1 MKTFFASIK
10 IFYKSIFLVA
20 AYCLLLSYIFCD
32 FTRIFRGLLSY
43 NQPSFVFLSDTLNM
57 SIFCTVFF
65 MFFSYILF
73 GKIKKSNL
81 TEVLTATKN
90 GYLKLS
96 LIFFTLISI
105 LIFIVF
111 LVASIYN
118 FVYPNVDLK
127 DYAYLL
133 HMISS
138 IFVYLFIV
146 PLTGALIG
154 ACSTFLFKPLSAY
167 LVMVLFVLLSSPLAS
182 IIAFTI
188 SETTHYKVNISPIFD
203 IFTIYPLNNDYSPI
217 YGFGIS
223 LLPYKLEAILFWLFA
238 ATAVI
243 LIKLAKKSQH
253 ILKLSATVCAIICFA
268 NFVAFFQP
276 SSKVDMSY
284 RVDGTLL
291 TDQSFYYGLYNGV
304 YPEEEHP
311 AEFQVSNYDLDIK
324 VKKQLYVTA
333 KLKVDKDNL
342 SVYPFTLYHNYKI
355 KKVTDQNGKKLS
367 FKQEVDHVKVYPT
380 GTLTEINFTYSG
392 YNSRFYS
399 NSQGIFLPGYFA
411 YYPIAGHWNM
421 FTSDWQGYNKILLPN
436 EANFNLTIN
445 SSKEIFTNIS
455 SDNNGRYFGKTN
467 GLTIMSGFFKSR
479 TVNGIEVIY
488 PFFNTSEFDTARLEH
503 DIQNFLK
510 VKQDDIIK
518 KIFVVP
524 NVNQKSDSI
533 VAYSDYLTTEQ
544 IVTLPERYVFTKIHD
559 KKHAL
564 YSYQELYFNDKE
576 AFKAIIAAEAQFPA
590 GYDRTATLYE
600 TKATEIGDALITEKT
615 NAYLFDSNDNRSI
628 IQFLNELS

>member
-1 MKTFFASIK
+1 MKTFFSSIK
-10 IFYKSIFLVA
+10 LFYKNIFLVA
-20 AYCLLLSYIFCD
+20 SYFLLLGYIFYD
-32 FTRIFRGLLSY
+32 FNRIFKGVLTY
-43 NQPSFVFLSDTLNM
+43 KQPAFVFLSDILYI

-65 MFFSYILF
+65 LFFSYILF
-73 GKIKKSNL
+73 SKIKKSNL
-81 TEVLTATKN
+81 EEVFTATKN
-90 GYLKLS
+90 GYVKLALSFFS
-96 LIFFTLISI
+96 LICI

-111 LVASIYN
+111 LIAFIYN
-118 FVYPNVDLK
+118 IVYPNVDLN
-127 DYAYLL
+127 DYDYLF
-133 HMISS
+133 HITGS

-154 ACSTFLFKPLSAY
+154 ACFAFLFKPLSAY
-167 LVMVLFVLLSSPLAS
+167 LVMVLFVFLSSPLAS
-182 IIAFTI
+182 MIAFTV
-188 SETTHYKVNISPIFD
+188 SEATGYKVNISPVFD
-203 IFTIYPLNNDYSPI
+203 IFNLYPLNIDYSPI

-223 LLPYKLEAILFWLFA
+223 LLPYKIEAILFWLFGVK
-238 ATAVI
+238 AVI
-243 LIKLAKKSQH
+243 LIKLSKKSQRMLR
-253 ILKLSATVCAIICFA
+253 ICATVCTIICFV
-268 NFVAFFQP
+268 NFIAFFQP

-291 TDQSFYYGLYNGV
+291 TDQSFYYKLYDGV
-304 YPEEEHP
+304 YPDEEQP
-311 AEFQVSNYDLDIK
+311 AEFQVLNYDLDLK

-333 KLKVDKDNL
+333 KLKVDRDNL

-367 FKQEVDHVKVYPT
+367 FKQDVDHVEVYPT

-411 YYPIAGHWNM
+411 YYPIPGHFTM
-421 FTSDWQGYNKILLPN
+421 FTSDWQGYTEVLLPN

-445 SSKEIFTNIS
+445 PSKEIFTNIS
-455 SDNNGRYFGKTN
+455 SDNNGGYFGKTN
-467 GLTIMSGFFKSR
+467 GLTIMSGFLKSQ

-488 PFFNTSEFDTARLEH
+488 PFFNTSEFATDRLEK
-503 DIQNFLK
+503 DIDNFLK
-510 VKQDDIIK
+510 VKKDDVVK

-533 VAYSDYLTTEQ
+533 VAYSDYLTADQ
-544 IVTLPERYVFTKIHD
+544 IVTLPERYVFTKINY
-559 KKHAL
+559 KKQAL
-564 YSYQELYFNDKE
+564 YSYQEFYLNNKE
-576 AFKAIIAAEAQFPA
+576 AFEVILSAEAEFPPEH
-590 GYDRTATLYE
+590 DKIATIYQ
-600 TKATEIGDALITEKT
+600 TKAKELGDALMTEKT